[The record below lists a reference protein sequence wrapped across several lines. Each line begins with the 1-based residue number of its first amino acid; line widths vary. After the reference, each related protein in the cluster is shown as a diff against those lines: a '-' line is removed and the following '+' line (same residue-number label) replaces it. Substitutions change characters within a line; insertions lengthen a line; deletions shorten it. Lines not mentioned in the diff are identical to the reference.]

1 MTAMLTETTFRL
13 MGTEVLEVIDFDRIE
28 CGQCGKLSPFL
39 DDADEGTD
47 AAHDAGWH
55 VGDDLDDCGCPHQM
69 CPDCADEW
77 CGVRDTTPRLF
88 GMRVV

>member
-1 MTAMLTETTFRL
+1 MTAMLTDTVVDL
-13 MGTEVLEVIDFDRIE
+13 MGTGRLTVIEFDRIE
-28 CGQCGKLSPFL
+28 CGQCNRPGPFL
-39 DDADEGTD
+39 DDADEGTE

-55 VGDDLDDCGCPHQM
+55 VYNLDDCGCPHQM
-69 CPDCADEW
+69 CPECADEW